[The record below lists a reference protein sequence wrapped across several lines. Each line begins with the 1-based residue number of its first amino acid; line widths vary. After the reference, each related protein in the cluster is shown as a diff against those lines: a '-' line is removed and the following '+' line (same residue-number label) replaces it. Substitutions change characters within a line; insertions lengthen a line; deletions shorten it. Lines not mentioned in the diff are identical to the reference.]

1 MCVCVASPPPPET
14 LLGNKLLLYRRQQQ
28 RKPLYLYRT
37 RPPPPFYRFLAPVFL
52 FLSLEGRS
60 TSSTVFGTGE
70 LRHSPY
76 LFVAFAFFFSFFSFL
91 ISPHCLFSIFFLS
104 EYDWI
109 WGRLASL
116 TLTRFALRSG
126 RLGPVCLHTSFKT
139 HVQNKY

>member
-1 MCVCVASPPPPET
+1 VAAATAVLQGPMYCTFIGDNNEFTCCVCVCVCVASPPPPET

-76 LFVAFAFFFSFFSFL
+76 LFVAFAFFFSLFFFSYF
-91 ISPHCLFSIFFLS
+91 STLFVFHLLPFGI
-104 EYDWI
+104 
-109 WGRLASL
+109 
-116 TLTRFALRSG
+116 
-126 RLGPVCLHTSFKT
+126 
-139 HVQNKY
+139 